1 MQPDSFQ
8 NAPNRPSSPNTLC
21 GSFQGVHSTG
31 TGTPAGASF
40 HMKKLFHMGTA
51 FSSLVMFDLLEQH
64 GSSHGIVDGLTLFH
78 RGIQEPDMKALRRSH
93 MPPVRKAYRHITLF
107 HSIHTHHI
115 HTIYIRQFTIS
126 EIKIF

>member
-1 MQPDSFQ
+1 
-8 NAPNRPSSPNTLC
+8 
-21 GSFQGVHSTG
+21 
-31 TGTPAGASF
+31 
-40 HMKKLFHMGTA
+40 MGTA
-51 FSSLVMFDLLEQH
+51 LSSLVMFALLEQH

-107 HSIHTHHI
+107 HSIHIHHI